1 MRVDLHTHSNR
12 SDGTESPA
20 EVVRRAV
27 QVGLDVVALTDHDT
41 VDGWSEAA
49 AAAHSCGIG
58 FVPGLEISCRRA
70 GQGVHLLAY
79 LLDPTYPP
87 LVRELRDILAGRDAR
102 LPAIVDR
109 LQDAGIKVTIDDVRE
124 VAGPAAAL
132 GRPHVA
138 DALVGKGL
146 VDDRA
151 EAFERYLAPGRPAY
165 VDRYAA
171 DLTTLI
177 RVVAAAGGVSVIAH
191 PWARHSAAVLDAAA
205 LAELADAGL
214 AGVEVDHEDHDRPA
228 RDELRV
234 IAEDLGLI
242 HTGSSDYHGGGK
254 VAHELGCNTTDVRQ
268 YAALLERA
276 QAAAAV
282 AGRTAPQ
289 LAPL

>member
-1 MRVDLHTHSNR
+1 M
-12 SDGTESPA
+12 
-20 EVVRRAV
+20 
-27 QVGLDVVALTDHDT
+27 DVVALTDHDT
-41 VDGWSEAA
+41 VDGWAEAA
-49 AAAHSCGIG
+49 AAAHSCGID
-58 FVPGLEISCRRA
+58 FVPGLEISCRHA
-70 GQGVHLLAY
+70 GEGVHLLAY

-87 LVRELRDILAGRDAR
+87 LVGELADILAGRQAR
-102 LPAIVDR
+102 LPGI
-109 LQDAGIKVTIDDVRE
+109 LQSLQAMGIDITVEQVRDL
-124 VAGPAAAL
+124 AGPAAAL

-138 DALVGKGL
+138 DVLVAKG
-146 VDDRA
+146 VVGDRD
-151 EAFERYLAPGRPAY
+151 EAFDRYLAPGRPAY

-177 RVVAAAGGVSVIAH
+177 GVVAAAGGVSVIAH

-242 HTGSSDYHGGGK
+242 RTGSSDYHGGGK
-254 VAHELGCNTTDVRQ
+254 VAHELGCNTTDAQQ

-276 QAAAAV
+276 EAAAAV